1 MREVVSPE
9 VLRQCLDA
17 ISRHPKGASEYKLPL
32 AEVYGHAYPGGRYVH
47 INFVKPSDVSV
58 GATYRTWVVR
68 LEGNE
73 PPRVSYFRSRCGA
86 AGDDTLPP
94 DD

>member
-1 MREVVSPE
+1 MKEEVSPE
-9 VLRQCLDA
+9 EIRRCLDA
-17 ISRHPKGASEYKLPL
+17 ITRHPKGASESGLPL
-32 AEVYGHAYPGGRYVH
+32 AEVYGHTATGVRYVY
-47 INFVKPSDVSV
+47 INFVKPSDIPV
-58 GATYRTWVVR
+58 GAVYRTWVVR